1 MNLLWMTGD
10 SSWGFV
16 RCCPGPF
23 QPPGGAQRKPTASP
37 DGFDFSCALTSWC
50 VSPGRVD
57 TMACP
62 PQTELSFAWEKYM
75 DCRLQG
81 ADLQVGTCWGGRA
94 LAFHLPM
101 SSSGG
106 AIHDTSMIWKVLR
119 FYGFMVCLFCFFRG
133 AGFNMSD
140 WNECFKLQSWLHLFV
155 MAD

>member
-1 MNLLWMTGD
+1 MTGD
-10 SSWGFV
+10 YSWGFV
-16 RCCPGPF
+16 RCYPGPF

-37 DGFDFSCALTSWC
+37 VGFDFSYALTSWC

-94 LAFHLPM
+94 LAFHLTM
-101 SSSGG
+101 SSSRGG
-106 AIHDTSMIWKVLR
+106 DTRCLHDLKGWFVYLVALVLI
-119 FYGFMVCLFCFFRG
+119 CLIGIGVLSCK
-133 AGFNMSD
+133 AGCMT
-140 WNECFKLQSWLHLFV
+140 L
-155 MAD
+155 